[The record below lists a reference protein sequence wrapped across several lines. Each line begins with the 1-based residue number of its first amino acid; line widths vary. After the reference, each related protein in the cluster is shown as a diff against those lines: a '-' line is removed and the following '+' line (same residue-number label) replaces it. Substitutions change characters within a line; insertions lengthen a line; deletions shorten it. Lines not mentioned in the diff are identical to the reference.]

1 MKANVKRFYT
11 RAGETI
17 NRYELKI
24 FQYNN
29 TPSFEHKQIPIFC
42 NSEEQLVIKS
52 EYRDF
57 EVIFTKKHKIF
68 SDNYVDNI
76 NIYKRDWTFSTSE
89 NGLYISMYTFR
100 SKKIAIN
107 RMKKEL
113 AKYLSKNSWM
123 YNFNIDRI
131 FEQIKL

>member
-1 MKANVKRFYT
+1 MKANIKRFYS

-24 FQYNN
+24 FKYNN
-29 TPSFEHKQIPIFC
+29 VPLFEHKQLPIFC
-42 NSEEQLVIKS
+42 NSEQYLVIKGH
-52 EYRDF
+52 YKDF
-57 EVIFTKKHKIF
+57 EVISIKKDKIF

-76 NIYKRDWTFSTSE
+76 SVYERDWTFDTSE

-100 SKKIAIN
+100 SKKIALN
-107 RMKKEL
+107 RMRKEL

-123 YNFNIDRI
+123 YNFNIDLI
-131 FEQIKL
+131 FEQIK

>member
-1 MKANVKRFYT
+1 MKANIKRFYT

-24 FQYNN
+24 FQYKDV
-29 TPSFEHKQIPIFC
+29 PKFEHEQVHIVC
-42 NSEEQLVIKS
+42 NSDEYLVIKGK
-52 EYRDF
+52 YKDF
-57 EVIFTKKHKIF
+57 EV
-68 SDNYVDNI
+68 YVDNVLV
-76 NIYKRDWTFSTSE
+76 YKRDWTFSTLE

-100 SKKIAIN
+100 SKKVALN

-113 AKYLSKNSWM
+113 AKYLAKHSWM

-131 FEQIKL
+131 FEEL

>member
-24 FQYNN
+24 FQYKDV
-29 TPSFEHKQIPIFC
+29 PEFEHEQVPIFC
-42 NSEEQLVIKS
+42 NSDEYLVIKGK
-52 EYRDF
+52 YKDF
-57 EVIFTKKHKIF
+57 DVILAKKNEIF

-76 NIYKRDWTFSTSE
+76 LVYKRDWTFSTLE

-100 SKKIAIN
+100 SKKIALN

-113 AKYLSKNSWM
+113 AKYLAKHSWM

-131 FEQIKL
+131 FEQI